1 MDNNYVIITDSTA
14 DLPEE
19 IINKFNIII
28 IPMQYII
35 NNKVYLDSN
44 IDIKSFYDNLRAGV
58 LPSTTQTNIE
68 KFKEVF
74 SKYLENNQDIIYIG
88 FPSSLSGTYNNSVL
102 AARELSEKFP
112 DRKIIVIDSLSA
124 SMGQGML
131 VQEAAVMRSQ
141 NKTITEVQTEL
152 DNLKYKTCHWLIVD
166 DLFHLKRGGRI
177 SQSVAVLGSMLNLK
191 PLLYVDNNGN
201 LCVSDKIRGRQKAI
215 NSLLSKL
222 ENNILDNNIYIC
234 HGDCLEDAE
243 ILREKIREKFKIQ
256 NININNIGPIVGTH
270 TGAGTLALIFRGTSR

>member
-1 MDNNYVIITDSTA
+1 MNNNYVIITDSTA

-152 DNLKYKTCHWLIVD
+152 DSLKYKICHWLIVD

-222 ENNILDNNIYIC
+222 ENNILDNNVYIC
-234 HGDCLEDAE
+234 HGDCLDDAE

-270 TGAGTLALIFRGTSR
+270 TGAGTLALIFRGNSR